1 MLSCEQEGQDGSGV
15 ADTPYAQLP
24 PLPPWMAEDNTVVLD
39 EVLQQARAAMHQ
51 SRDQASAATTALRER
66 LQHLQA
72 QAEQSLEAAGAAL
85 PSHLRRIPAP
95 PLPVQLPV
103 PERPRTRSQRQ
114 ESSPAQPAQPA
125 QVAARLVQQP
135 IGADAL
141 NQALGAAMGDASHAA
156 APALQPAAAPA
167 NQGQPQ
173 PPSMP
178 QLSNVVERVAGLS
191 GSVPRWASGNL
202 DAPSSSAAP
211 APSAAPPP
219 VPIDAD
225 LFSSAMSAAMSSIG
239 QQPSQQQQ
247 QQQVCTTQCS
257 EV

>member
-1 MLSCEQEGQDGSGV
+1 M

-24 PLPPWMAEDNTVVLD
+24 PLPPWMAEDNSGLD
-39 EVLQQARAAMHQ
+39 EVVQQARAALHQ
-51 SRDQASAATTALRER
+51 TRDQAGAATTALRER
-66 LQHLQA
+66 LQELQA
-72 QAEQSLEAAGAAL
+72 QAEQSVEAAGAQ
-85 PSHLRRIPAP
+85 PPPRFRRIPAP
-95 PLPVQLPV
+95 PLPVQLPG

-125 QVAARLVQQP
+125 QAAARSVQQP
-135 IGADAL
+135 IGAETL
-141 NQALGAAMGDASHAA
+141 NQALGAAMGDASRAA
-156 APALQPAAAPA
+156 APASQPAAAPS

-178 QLSNVVERVAGLS
+178 QLGNVVERVAGLS

-202 DAPSSSAAP
+202 DAPPSSAAP

-219 VPIDAD
+219 APIDAD

-247 QQQVCTTQCS
+247 QQQVCTQCS
-257 EV
+257 HL